1 MRRVFYGYKRP
12 VTQLV
17 LLMHD
22 LELIYD
28 PSVIRVSLSEADR
41 RSWAGLETFLK
52 EVAPS
57 E

>member
-28 PSVIRVSLSEADR
+28 PSVIRVSLYKCP
-41 RSWAGLETFLK
+41 AGTQKFLSVSVMHK
-52 EVAPS
+52 EIA
-57 E
+57 